1 MTVATSSLNST
12 ATLCFSQKLFLAL
25 PFSFLSHQMKR
36 HSGAGMHMCIPQHS
50 QKKRQED
57 DKFEVSLGYP
67 ERLCQKEL
75 EESSCLG
82 LSFLSLLALWK
93 VTVLHLPV
101 STPPRPSIPHAHV
114 CHLGHVLLCSSD
126 TLDILHPISLY
137 ENNALNSSPD
147 TI

>member
-1 MTVATSSLNST
+1 MATSSLNS
-12 ATLCFSQKLFLAL
+12 AVTLCFSQKLFLAL

-57 DKFEVSLGYP
+57 DKFEVSLGYL

-82 LSFLSLLALWK
+82 LSFLSLLALRK
-93 VTVLHLPV
+93 VTLS
-101 STPPRPSIPHAHV
+101 STYPCP
-114 CHLGHVLLCSSD
+114 
-126 TLDILHPISLY
+126 LHPGLPFLMHTSALSAMFSCAAQILLISYIL
-137 ENNALNSSPD
+137 LVFMKTMP
-147 TI
+147 